1 MKFKTTTKKIKENY
15 TNNYIISVS
24 YCDLQTLL
32 KYESPRAYTSGVY
45 GWNYDL
51 YEIEGIA
58 ICTGYRGMP
67 SGKNFNYDLVRKYEN
82 KARKIEQRSK
92 KDNQTWIQFD
102 NKQRADINKLLK
114 SFIKEV
120 YKKAV

>member
-15 TNNYIISVS
+15 TNNYIISIG

-32 KYESPRAYTSGVY
+32 KYESPRAYTSGLY

-51 YEIEGIA
+51 YDIEGIA

-67 SGKNFNYDLVRKYEN
+67 SGKNFDYDLVRKYET
-82 KARKIEQRSK
+82 KAQEIAERHK
-92 KDNQTWIQFD
+92 KDNQTWEQFN
-102 NKQRADINKLLK
+102 NKQKKDMAKLLK
-114 SFIKEV
+114 NFIKEV
-120 YKKAV
+120 YTK

>member
-32 KYESPRAYTSGVY
+32 KYESPRAYTSGIY

-51 YEIEGIA
+51 YDIEGVA

-67 SGKNFNYDLVRKYEN
+67 IGKDFDYSIVRKYET
-82 KARKIEQRSK
+82 KAQKIADRRK
-92 KDNQTWIQFD
+92 KDNQTWAQFD
-102 NKQRADINKLLK
+102 NKQRKDMKKLLN
-114 SFIKEV
+114 SFLKEV
-120 YKKAV
+120 YKAV

>member
-15 TNNYIISVS
+15 SQNYILSIG

-45 GWNYDL
+45 GWNYDF
-51 YEIEGIA
+51 YDVESVA

-67 SGKNFNYDLVRKYEN
+67 TGKDFDYSIVRKYET
-82 KARKIEQRSK
+82 KAQKIADRRK
-92 KDNQTWIQFD
+92 KDNQTWEQFD
-102 NKQRADINKLLK
+102 NKKRADINKLLK

-120 YKKAV
+120 YEAV

>member
-15 TNNYIISVS
+15 SQNYILNIG

-32 KYESPRAYTSGVY
+32 KYESPSAYTSGVY

-51 YEIEGIA
+51 YEIDGLA

-67 SGKNFNYDLVRKYEN
+67 SGKNFDYSLVKKYET
-82 KARKIEQRSK
+82 KAQKIADRRKKE
-92 KDNQTWIQFD
+92 NQAWGNFVI
-102 NKQRADINKLLK
+102 KQRKDMEKLLK
-114 SFIKEV
+114 EFIK
-120 YKKAV
+120 AV

>member
-1 MKFKTTTKKIKENY
+1 MRFKTTTKKINENY
-15 TNNYIISVS
+15 TQNYILSIG

-51 YEIEGIA
+51 YDIDGIA

-67 SGKNFNYDLVRKYEN
+67 SGKSFDYSLVRKYET
-82 KARKIEQRSK
+82 KAQKIANRRKKE
-92 KDNQTWIQFD
+92 NQTWAQFD

-114 SFIKEV
+114 NFIKEV
-120 YKKAV
+120 YTR